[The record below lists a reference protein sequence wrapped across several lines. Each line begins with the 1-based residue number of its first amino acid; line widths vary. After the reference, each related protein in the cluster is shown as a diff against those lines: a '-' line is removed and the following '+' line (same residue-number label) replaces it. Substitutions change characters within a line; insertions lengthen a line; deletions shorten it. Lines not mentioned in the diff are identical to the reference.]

1 MYMSLYMYY
10 IYVYR
15 ICIDVCIY
23 IYCPVW
29 CFGDCVG
36 VYIEFIYILL
46 YQYESTN
53 TDIPE
58 ELRATCGLVAAV
70 AKLVCSKASL

>member
-1 MYMSLYMYY
+1 MY
-10 IYVYR
+10 IH
-15 ICIDVCIY
+15 

-29 CFGDCVG
+29 CFGDCLG

-46 YQYESTN
+46 YQYKSRH

-58 ELRATCGLVAAV
+58 ELRARCGLVAAVVKLQSAVKLAAAV
-70 AKLVCSKASL
+70 AKLVCSEASL